1 MYLTG
6 NYTNSGFS
14 CSGQT
19 HLCGTLHAVWLPL
32 YWSNSCKK
40 HNLHVVY
47 IFIFFKFPLDTEG
60 KSAET
65 SKKNQSRPQKC
76 FRKWSF
82 FEKKQWTQLGK
93 PISVHTWAPGCCS
106 RQTRPNLSCVFY
118 PQFILTC
125 LMCGWI
131 YSLHLTPILSWLES
145 KTDRAGV
152 SDRESVAQV
161 QSENRLQR
169 EKEVAHTK

>member
-1 MYLTG
+1 MFLTG
-6 NYTNSGFS
+6 NYTSSGFS
-14 CSGQT
+14 CLGQT

-47 IFIFFKFPLDTEG
+47 FFFFLFPLDTEG
-60 KSAET
+60 ESAET
-65 SKKNQSRPQKC
+65 SKKKQSVPQKC
-76 FRKWSF
+76 FRKRSF

-93 PISVHTWAPGCCS
+93 PISVYTWAPGCCS
-106 RQTRPNLSCVFY
+106 RQTRPNLSCLFY
-118 PQFILTC
+118 PPFIFTC

-152 SDRESVAQV
+152 SDGESVAQV

-169 EKEVAHTK
+169 EKEVAHNK